1 MKAAEIEDFIR
12 AQTALSPAAIVPEIA
27 LHLASEVTP
36 LWHVTEERLKGG
48 DLPPP
53 YWAFAWPG
61 GQGLARYALDHA
73 EEIKGKRVLDFA
85 SGCGIASIAAMKAG
99 ARSAIAADID
109 PLAQAAAR
117 LNAAQNGVDIEISG
131 AVDME
136 KAFARADIIFA
147 GDVCY
152 QQAMSAEVLRWLYLS
167 LAKGVRVL
175 LADPGR
181 AYAPRENLA
190 EIARYEVPTSR
201 DLEDRDSFGDF
212 TRGIRVPEVLRRLF
226 DRGRGVGKSA

>member
-1 MKAAEIEDFIR
+1 MKESEIEDFIR
-12 AQTALSPAAIVPEIA
+12 AQTILAPASLVPEIA
-27 LHLASEVTP
+27 LYLATEVTP
-36 LWHVTEERLKGG
+36 LWHMTEERLKGG

-61 GQGLARYALDHA
+61 GQGLARYALDHPH
-73 EEIKGKRVLDFA
+73 EFEGKRVLDFA
-85 SGCGIASIAAMKAG
+85 AGCGIAAIAAIKAG
-99 ARSAIAADID
+99 AKSALAADID
-109 PLAQAAAR
+109 PLAQTASR
-117 LNAAQNGVDIEISG
+117 LNAAKNGISMDVSG
-131 AVDME
+131 GIDFG
-136 KAFARADIIFA
+136 KAFTRADVILA

-181 AYAPRENLA
+181 AYAPCDNLK

-201 DLEDRDSFGDF
+201 DLEDRDSRTVIIGEL
-212 TRGIRVPEVLRRLF
+212 RLPE
-226 DRGRGVGKSA
+226 